1 MKLGCPA
8 CGAEVDFKS
17 RSAVFAVCSY
27 CNSTL
32 VRHDLDL
39 EAIGKMAEL
48 PPDMSPLQV
57 GTRGSYDG
65 KRFELLGRLKIAWED
80 GTWNEWYALFDDG
93 QEGWLAE
100 AMGFFMVSFPKPLPP
115 RLPEGDTLK
124 VGQQLELAPQQR
136 FSVDDLKQATCVGS
150 EGELPFPAPQGR
162 ESLSVDLSGPEET
175 FANLEYAAD
184 GTRLYMGRYVDFD
197 DLKLSNLRELDGW

>member
-32 VRHDLDL
+32 VRHDVDL

-48 PPDMSPLQV
+48 PPDMSPFQV
-57 GTRGSYDG
+57 GTRG
-65 KRFELLGRLKIAWED
+65 RFEGKGFELVGRLKIAWED

-93 QEGWLAE
+93 REGWLAE
-100 AMGFFMVSFPKPLPP
+100 AQGFFMMSFSKPVPRNLPA
-115 RLPEGDTLK
+115 GDS
-124 VGQQLELAPQQR
+124 LAPGQPVLVDPRQP
-136 FSVDDLKQATCVGS
+136 FKVDDIKQAVCVGS
-150 EGELPFPAPQGR
+150 EGELPFPAPKGR
-162 ESLSVDLSGPEET
+162 ESLSVDLSGSGET
-175 FANLEYAAD
+175 FATIEYSAD
-184 GTRLYMGRYVDFD
+184 GVRLYTGTYIDFD
-197 DLKLSNLRELDGW
+197 DLELSNLRELDGW